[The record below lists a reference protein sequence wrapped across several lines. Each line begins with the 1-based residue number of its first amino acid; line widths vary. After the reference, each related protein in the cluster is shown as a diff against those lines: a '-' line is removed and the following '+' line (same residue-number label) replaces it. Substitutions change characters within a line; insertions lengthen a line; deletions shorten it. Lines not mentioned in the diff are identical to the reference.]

1 MTDVNFEE
9 AEQHFYELVDRA
21 AAGEEIVIARD
32 GKPVAKLVP
41 IEAPKGLPKLG
52 LFEGMGT
59 VPDDFDDPLPDDV
72 LAAFEGRIP
81 NS

>member
-1 MTDVNFEE
+1 MTVVNFEE

-21 AAGEEIVIARD
+21 AAGEEIVISKA
-32 GKPVAKLVP
+32 GKPMAKLVP
-41 IEAPKGLPKLG
+41 IETEKPWIRLG
-52 LFEGMGT
+52 LLAGMGT